1 MDDQKC
7 PFCFKIFSRKD
18 TCQRHQKICKPRV
31 SQPPPEK
38 RPRLETHIQP
48 QRLHGYCCRHCGQI
62 CASRRQLHYH
72 RNLQH
77 GGGLQQALWT
87 DIGDTALR
95 EVIEGNN
102 SIILAPEIVDRGRPI
117 LYNVPTDGLREG
129 LDTMIERI
137 RDIYEQQTMA
147 FKLNI
152 SLGFILRKIETG
164 EYRYFAPNTNQ
175 TMWALPHL
183 ISSC

>member
-1 MDDQKC
+1 MATVYFKEMDDRKC
-7 PFCFKIFSRKD
+7 PFCFKIFSHRGN
-18 TCQRHQKICKPRV
+18 CRRHQKICKLRG

-38 RPRLETHIQP
+38 RPRLETHSQP
-48 QRLHGYCCRHCGQI
+48 QGLHGYCCSHCGQI

-77 GGGLQQALWT
+77 GGLLQQAPWT

-95 EVIEGNN
+95 EVIEGNS
-102 SIILAPEIVDRGRPI
+102 SIILAPERVDRERHI

-129 LDTMIERI
+129 IDTMIERI
-137 RDIYEQQTMA
+137 RDIYEQQTTA

-152 SLGFILRKIETG
+152 
-164 EYRYFAPNTNQ
+164 
-175 TMWALPHL
+175 
-183 ISSC
+183 